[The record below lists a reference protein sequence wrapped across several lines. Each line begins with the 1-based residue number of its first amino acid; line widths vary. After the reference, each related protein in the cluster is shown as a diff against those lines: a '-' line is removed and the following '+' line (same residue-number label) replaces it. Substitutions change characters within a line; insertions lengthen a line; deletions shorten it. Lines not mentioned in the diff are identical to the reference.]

1 MKIDIPE
8 WPAWNNPECPDV
20 TAVNVFDHKD
30 GECIAYVF
38 DDGGRVHLAVQVG
51 DAVIAAEHIPE
62 NYPSTSIGFY
72 ASIEMWKKAVKEVEW
87 IVAGLKKGYACF
99 PPCDINDF

>member
-8 WPAWNNPECPDV
+8 CSAWNNPEYPDV

-38 DDGGRVHLAVQVG
+38 DDGGRVHLAVQIG
-51 DAVIAAEHIPE
+51 AAVIAADLSEK
-62 NYPSTSIGFY
+62 Y
-72 ASIEMWKKAVKEVEW
+72 
-87 IVAGLKKGYACF
+87 KGSV
-99 PPCDINDF
+99 PPFFGATTRRRDL